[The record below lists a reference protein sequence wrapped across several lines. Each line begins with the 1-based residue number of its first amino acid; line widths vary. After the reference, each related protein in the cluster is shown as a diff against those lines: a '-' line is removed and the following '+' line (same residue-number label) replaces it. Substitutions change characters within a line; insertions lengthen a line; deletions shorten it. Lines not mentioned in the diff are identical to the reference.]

1 MRMKLTVDAGLM
13 LVAAAVA
20 TVVVAPA
27 APAGQP
33 QVRLVD
39 NTVAMDPPPPVV
51 PGDGSLADGQ
61 VLTPFD
67 VQNPAIG
74 RLDPPLLAAIQNAAT
89 AASAEG
95 IAMTITS
102 GWRSPEFQQHLLD
115 DAVQTYGSFDAARQ
129 YVQTPAMSRHVIG
142 QAVDVGGVGA
152 DQWLIANGSRY
163 GLCQIYANELW
174 HFELATDA
182 AGICPPLLPTA
193 AG

>member
-1 MRMKLTVDAGLM
+1 MC
-13 LVAAAVA
+13 
-20 TVVVAPA
+20 
-27 APAGQP
+27 
-33 QVRLVD
+33 
-39 NTVAMDPPPPVV
+39 

-174 HFELATDA
+174 HFELAADA
-182 AGICPPLLPTA
+182 AGICPPLLPNA